1 MVQCLLVH
9 VQYEGLQ
16 LEKNYKNVWLVK
28 KCSVSRDG
36 GETCDERVRLCG
48 WSSGCQCKPWLT
60 HPVQTE
66 GPYIDGT
73 HSGRQAPLPCGS
85 QQLKRG
91 HGGAEGGREVRGEKL
106 GEKMVKR
113 GKNVVH
119 FKSNKEGRARMTRNG
134 ILCSVELNFH

>member
-1 MVQCLLVH
+1 MFFVIHLQPVFAVVQCLLVH
-9 VQYEGLQ
+9 VHYEGLQ

-36 GETCDERVRLCG
+36 GETCDERVRICG
-48 WSSGCQCKPWLT
+48 WGSSGCQCKPWLT

-73 HSGRQAPLPCGS
+73 DSRRQAPLPCGS

-91 HGGAEGGREVRGEKL
+91 HRGAEGGREVRGEKL

-113 GKNVVH
+113 GK
-119 FKSNKEGRARMTRNG
+119 KCGA
-134 ILCSVELNFH
+134 L